1 MGKLLITRWDIKACI
16 KDNDLIIKLFPSVYV
31 VRQSSSQNIQK
42 VASALEN
49 PQGKYL
55 FGT

>member
-1 MGKLLITRWDIKACI
+1 MGKLLITRWDIEACI

>member
-16 KDNDLIIKLFPSVYV
+16 KDNELIIKLFLSVYI
-31 VRQSSSQNIQK
+31 VRQSSSQNIQNI
-42 VASALEN
+42 ASALEN